1 MVNLKVAPTKE
12 CLGGSVVR
20 TQCLH
25 CRGPGLI
32 PVQGTKIPQAMQ
44 CSQKKKKEKK
54 KEVEHLHLFTYSLF
68 QCISFCVPTK
78 RIHRL
83 YVVLSNLTITQIT
96 DVKKSLQRNHN
107 LNVII
112 MMPKKEPMAQL
123 LEIWIEEPLFL
134 IINLASN
141 IQ

>member
-1 MVNLKVAPTKE
+1 M
-12 CLGGSVVR
+12 
-20 TQCLH
+20 
-25 CRGPGLI
+25 
-32 PVQGTKIPQAMQ
+32 
-44 CSQKKKKEKK
+44 
-54 KEVEHLHLFTYSLF
+54 
-68 QCISFCVPTK
+68 PTK

-83 YVVLSNLTITQIT
+83 YVVLSNLTTTQIT

>member
-1 MVNLKVAPTKE
+1 MVQWLGLSAYTAEAQVRSLFRELRSHKPCSVA
-12 CLGGSVVR
+12 R
-20 TQCLH
+20 
-25 CRGPGLI
+25 
-32 PVQGTKIPQAMQ
+32 
-44 CSQKKKKEKK
+44 KKKKKK